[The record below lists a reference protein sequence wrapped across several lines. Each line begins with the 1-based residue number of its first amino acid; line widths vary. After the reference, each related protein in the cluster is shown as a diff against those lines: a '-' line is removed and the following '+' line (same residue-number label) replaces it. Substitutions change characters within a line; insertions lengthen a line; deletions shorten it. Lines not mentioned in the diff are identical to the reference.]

1 MRVLV
6 DECLPAR
13 FGRELTGHEVQT
25 VPQAGWAGIK
35 NGRLLK
41 FVAESGRYDVFV
53 TVDKSLRH
61 QQNLRGIPFAVVV
74 LRARSNN
81 IADVRP
87 FAPELLRCLSKLR
100 PGEVVVLAPPSLSR
114 A

>member
-1 MRVLV
+1 MRVLL

-13 FGRELTGHEVQT
+13 FDRELPGHEVQT

-41 FVAESGRYDVFV
+41 FVAASGRFDVFV
-53 TVDKSLRH
+53 TVDKNLRH
-61 QQNLRGIPFAVVV
+61 QQNLRGVPFAIAV

-87 FAPELLRCLSKLR
+87 FAPELLRRLPQLR
-100 PGEVVVLAPPSLSR
+100 PGEVIVLLPPR
-114 A
+114 ASTA

>member
-1 MRVLV
+1 MRVLL

-13 FGRELTGHEVQT
+13 FARELTGHGVKT

-41 FVAESGRYDVFV
+41 LVAESGRFEVFV

-61 QQNLRGIPFAVVV
+61 QQNLRGIPFGVAV

-81 IADVRP
+81 IAHVRP
-87 FAPELLRCLSKLR
+87 FAPELLRRLPQLR
-100 PGEVVVLAPPSLSR
+100 PGEVIVLLPPR
-114 A
+114 AASA